1 MLELLE
7 ELDGQDVQGRE
18 GRGRGGGVLG
28 HNQNLGESS
37 ITDLVY
43 RGSTS
48 IIFHIFSH
56 IYIFL
61 MLYAK

>member
-7 ELDGQDVQGRE
+7 ELDGQDVQGGE
-18 GRGRGGGVLG
+18 GRGRVLG

-37 ITDLVY
+37 VTDLVY

-56 IYIFL
+56 IYVFV